1 MHSPSYSSTAVGN
14 QAPQPYYL
22 RQSSYQI
29 SQSSNFMCLVAA
41 YSQTWLYR
49 IWLYRTTYISLL
61 IPENSAKLSRDNL
74 YESRDYY
81 TGTLFITDFFLSRPY
96 KFFVSG
102 ISRFN
107 CKVRCGK
114 VPAPPLIG
122 RRNSAIKMAK

>member
-1 MHSPSYSSTAVGN
+1 VVPAN
-14 QAPQPYYL
+14 
-22 RQSSYQI
+22 
-29 SQSSNFMCLVAA
+29 

-107 CKVRCGK
+107 CNHG
-114 VPAPPLIG
+114 L
-122 RRNSAIKMAK
+122 S

>member
-1 MHSPSYSSTAVGN
+1 MILELNRAFGGGLWDDN
-14 QAPQPYYL
+14 KL
-22 RQSSYQI
+22 
-29 SQSSNFMCLVAA
+29 C

-61 IPENSAKLSRDNL
+61 IPENSAKL
-74 YESRDYY
+74 SRDYY

-107 CKVRCGK
+107 CIVRES
-114 VPAPPLIG
+114 
-122 RRNSAIKMAK
+122 N